1 LSAGGK
7 STRII
12 SGYLPCRVPGYKE
25 EAVYNQHL
33 RYFRQLGDR
42 RCPRTIFIDHI
53 GQQIAEWKAAGEE
66 VLLFIDA
73 NSNVYDGVLA
83 QRLSMDD
90 IRMTEQCKQVL
101 GHESPNSHVDGS
113 SPITGIFA
121 TSGVVS
127 CNVFQSAHR
136 YGLGDHRVF
145 IIDIDLTSLIGDEF
159 PQVVR
164 LPGRKLQAKRYHLR
178 KSYNNFVRRNIRRH
192 RMIERYDSLRLNSQ
206 LLSTPAKQVAI
217 DSLDNQTTELM
228 LGGEKQCSKKCTG
241 PLEFSPRVS
250 TWIARLRLLRWIRTH
265 KVTPLKDPRNLFRT
279 CRAQERKLDIK
290 QPRQYSLKEVE
301 AQIVSTEKYIQD
313 LKHVAPDF
321 RLEHLYIPND
331 EKLKS
336 EDWSGKPTPSLK
348 SSPASECEAVT
359 S

>member
-1 LSAGGK
+1 
-7 STRII
+7 
-12 SGYLPCRVPGYKE
+12 
-25 EAVYNQHL
+25 
-33 RYFRQLGDR
+33 
-42 RCPRTIFIDHI
+42 
-53 GQQIAEWKAAGEE
+53 
-66 VLLFIDA
+66 
-73 NSNVYDGVLA
+73 
-83 QRLSMDD
+83 
-90 IRMTEQCKQVL
+90 
-101 GHESPNSHVDGS
+101 
-113 SPITGIFA
+113 
-121 TSGVVS
+121 
-127 CNVFQSAHR
+127 
-136 YGLGDHRVF
+136 
-145 IIDIDLTSLIGDEF
+145 
-159 PQVVR
+159 
-164 LPGRKLQAKRYHLR
+164 
-178 KSYNNFVRRNIRRH
+178 
-192 RMIERYDSLRLNSQ
+192 
-206 LLSTPAKQVAI
+206 
-217 DSLDNQTTELM
+217 M

-348 SSPASECEAVT
+348 SSPASE
-359 S
+359 